1 MDKIETKRVL
11 ILNDGEAR
19 KLDEAYMVLDSIYH
33 EIYEESDDI
42 IVDDI
47 KYTWL
52 DIKTVLGILDAI
64 TEANDIKVVKGE
76 KLE

>member
-19 KLDEAYMVLDSIYH
+19 KLDEAYMVLDDILH

-64 TEANDIKVVKGE
+64 TEANDIKVVKGA
-76 KLE
+76 KLD